1 MHRCGMAEIMGN
13 TKSKAGSL
21 QLDARRLLG
30 RGGRTLG
37 LAAVAHARGQQPGQG
52 PWHVLSADT
61 IAAAEEVLSAL
72 AQQPDPALLEAAVR
86 AAMGPKPAT
95 AAPSWAAP
103 LWRDPMML
111 SRVGALFE
119 TSQLSSALGPKQTDP
134 SDREKGLAALAV
146 ALSRSLDALRAFAEY
161 LAEDD
166 QDSVFRMGCLAS
178 VSVEPGEPSEL
189 RTELRRLLKE
199 NTEHG

>member
-1 MHRCGMAEIMGN
+1 MQRCDMAEVMGN
-13 TKSKAGSL
+13 AQSKASSL

-37 LAAVAHARGQQPGQG
+37 LAAIAHARGQQSGRG

-72 AQQPDPALLEAAVR
+72 EQQPDPVLLEAAVR
-86 AAMGPKPAT
+86 AAMSPKPAT
-95 AAPSWAAP
+95 AAPTWAAP

-111 SRVGALFE
+111 SRVGASLE
-119 TSQLSSALGPKQTDP
+119 TSQLSSALGLKQTDP

-146 ALSRSLDALRAFAEY
+146 ALSRSLDALRAFADY
-161 LAEDD
+161 LPEDD
-166 QDSVFRMGCLAS
+166 RDCVFRMGCLAS
-178 VSVEPGEPSEL
+178 VSVEPGEPSGL
-189 RTELRRLLKE
+189 RARLRHVLKKAV
-199 NTEHG
+199 EHG